1 MDRSEIAEQTPAPQ
15 TSPLKLDSVG
25 TADVDVKVVPW
36 QISTKVWQLRV
47 LHFPRPF
54 LIVSSHQSNLPENF
68 NNVREVSTT
77 QRKKGTKS
85 GKAKNKLE
93 NPLPGG
99 EGGRRTT
106 SKAGLLSD
114 ESHVKVNNHWKSQPP
129 CRISRNAQANKVA
142 DRSHGYDATIWAPVR
157 FHHGLE
163 GADEAGRKLEQ
174 HSIAVTTKNDSLV
187 CTVNMQEH
195 MENRSIVV
203 QQNHHMGSSS
213 NSSKNIHK
221 FMDQQGSIPE
231 PIVSDAWDP
240 SVGWNMP
247 H

>member
-1 MDRSEIAEQTPAPQ
+1 M
-15 TSPLKLDSVG
+15 
-25 TADVDVKVVPW
+25 
-36 QISTKVWQLRV
+36 KVWQLRV

-54 LIVSSHQSNLPENF
+54 LIVLSHQSTLPENF
-68 NNVREVSTT
+68 NNVREVSAT

-93 NPLPGG
+93 NPLPGSNSLLQV
-99 EGGRRTT
+99 
-106 SKAGLLSD
+106 SKQRDSD
-114 ESHVKVNNHWKSQPP
+114 KAFFESGYIKASQSEVDSGCFQAVKEDVEQLPKQDS
-129 CRISRNAQANKVA
+129 
-142 DRSHGYDATIWAPVR
+142 
-157 FHHGLE
+157 L

-174 HSIAVTTKNDSLV
+174 HSIAVTTKNDSLGRNSV
-187 CTVNMQEH
+187 KSKRASGERASPTGNHPVSVGTVNMQEH
-195 MENRSIVV
+195 MEDRSIVV